1 MAGGGYRWLHEDDQK
16 VLQARWATWISRES
30 VGGGG
35 GVVQARHQNSS
46 RTSHGT

>member
-35 GVVQARHQNSS
+35 GGCAGQAPEQF
-46 RTSHGT
+46 